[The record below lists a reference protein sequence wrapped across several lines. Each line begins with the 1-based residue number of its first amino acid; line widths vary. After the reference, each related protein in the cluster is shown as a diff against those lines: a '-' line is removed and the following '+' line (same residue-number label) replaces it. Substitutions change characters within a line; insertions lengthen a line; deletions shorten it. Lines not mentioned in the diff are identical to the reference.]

1 MAESQQNKKFKA
13 ARKEI
18 IQVRTQILRATADEL
33 TQLLQD
39 AQARI
44 AALLAAQPSDYQR
57 WYLPQLQAQIEAAL
71 NQFAAGASTS
81 LGSAAGTAWTTGQ
94 ALVDEPIAAG
104 GIRIAAQIPAINTA
118 QLAAMRTFMTDRM
131 RAVSIETAAK
141 INGQLGLVMIG
152 GQSPGDAI
160 GNIQALLEGSPR
172 RRAITVVRTEIGRA
186 FATATQERMAQAV
199 EVLPGLGKQWRRSG
213 KIHSRRKHD
222 LTDGQIRP
230 VDKPFILGTG
240 NVVDEE
246 ASAGIRIMYPH
257 DPAAPASETINCGCV
272 SLPHMAHWEMATPG
286 KRPFTQQEIDLN
298 PLKQEIAEGKPL
310 SAYLPK

>member
-1 MAESQQNKKFKA
+1 MSDRQKNSKFKA
-13 ARKEI
+13 ARKETL
-18 IQVRTQILRATADEL
+18 QARTQILRATADEL
-33 TQLLQD
+33 IQLLKD
-39 AQARI
+39 AQEQI
-44 AALLAAQPSDYQR
+44 AALLTRQPSDYQR
-57 WYLPQLQAQIEAAL
+57 WYLPQLQAEIERAL
-71 NQFAAGASTS
+71 NQFAAGGGAA
-81 LGSAAGTAWTTGQ
+81 LGSAAGTAWATGQ

-104 GIRIAAQIPAINTA
+104 GIRIVAQLPAINTA
-118 QLAAMRTFMTDRM
+118 QLQAMRTFMTDRM
-131 RAVSIETAAK
+131 RAVAVETAAK

-160 GNIQALLEGSPR
+160 GNIQTLLEGSPR
-172 RRAITVVRTEIGRA
+172 QRAITVVRTEIGRA
-186 FATATQERMAQAV
+186 FATATQERMVQAA

-230 VDKPFILGTG
+230 VDQPYILGTG

-246 ASAGIRIMYPH
+246 TTAGIRIMYPH
-257 DPAAPASETINCGCV
+257 DPAAPPGETINCGCV

-286 KRPFTQQEIDLN
+286 KRPFTAEEIRLN

-310 SAYLPK
+310 SDYLPK